1 MRKVQLKNAH
11 GQTFDLLRRDAIFK
25 NMDGIG
31 FRKETDF
38 SRVGDDFIEVES
50 LLSPKNNNR
59 YHAFL
64 TAKMRTTSFL
74 KFIRYDPP
82 TIWLQ
87 PTKRMAIH

>member
-38 SRVGDDFIEVES
+38 SRVGDDFIKVES
-50 LLSPKNNNR
+50 LLSQK
-59 YHAFL
+59 
-64 TAKMRTTSFL
+64 
-74 KFIRYDPP
+74 
-82 TIWLQ
+82 
-87 PTKRMAIH
+87 

>member
-50 LLSPKNNNR
+50 LLSQKIITGTMLFDSEDAYNE
-59 YHAFL
+59 
-64 TAKMRTTSFL
+64 FL
-74 KFIRYDPP
+74 KFIRYAPP